1 MYLVYEYN
9 FYSYLIIIFEEHLL
23 QKKNIA
29 IVTNVFILEN
39 GLFRYLFTLKSK
51 SDIWL
56 MK

>member
-1 MYLVYEYN
+1 MYLAYEYN

-51 SDIWL
+51 SDI
-56 MK
+56 